1 MMKVTLITS
10 AAIVMAWF
18 AGSAMAQQSCDAT
31 IDIKSNKLKE
41 LNLSQQTAL
50 DQLSSIRNCASNYDE
65 TQNVNAKI
73 EGQRNEVATL
83 SQKVNVLS
91 ENLDNMLAEIEGLSQ
106 QSQGEVNAADLNAK
120 LADRLAYR
128 EQVKTFP
135 LRSSPDV
142 QALITA
148 QSRLEGEI
156 AALSTQLD
164 DVDSWADREQL
175 NDLALEEGRLTQ
187 ALTKLQSRL
196 TALRQNRSNP
206 EYDAA
211 AQLQQDGPQ
220 RVSALKQSVQ
230 GLQDQIV
237 SLQDE
242 IVGQEADLSDA
253 NIKFDE
259 LESLL
264 GQLTSQ
270 FDELKAQQTNSTKDL
285 AGAQIEKNRLLPILQ
300 SLQSQETVLSANLER
315 MLPQAQA
322 TQAIVDQ
329 LQASVEEKTE
339 QASSLDSQIENGSS
353 IVAELEARIDAAN
366 QAITSIRNKMT
377 SEYKPKSELEN
388 IGNQVFALELTV
400 GGLDKEIDNLDMR
413 LIGAEGKLN
422 RFIRACRREPACK
435 AALSL

>member
-1 MMKVTLITS
+1 MKVTLIAS
-10 AAIVMAWF
+10 AAIVMTWF
-18 AGSAMAQQSCDAT
+18 AGAAMAQQSCDAT
-31 IDIKSNKLKE
+31 IDIKSDKLKE

-73 EGQRNEVATL
+73 EVKQNEVATL

-120 LADRLAYR
+120 LANRLAYR

-135 LRSSPDV
+135 LRSSPEV
-142 QALITA
+142 QALLNE
-148 QSRLEGEI
+148 QSRLESEI

-164 DVDSWADREQL
+164 DVDSWADTEQL

-196 TALRQNRSNP
+196 TALRENRSNP

-264 GQLTSQ
+264 AQLTSQ
-270 FDELKAQQTNSTKDL
+270 FDELKAQQANSTKDL

-300 SLQSQETVLSANLER
+300 SLRSQEIVLTANLER

-329 LQASVEEKTE
+329 LQASVEQKTE
-339 QASSLDSQIENGSS
+339 QTAGLDSQIENGSS

-388 IGNQVFALELTV
+388 ISNQVFALELTI

-413 LIGAEGKLN
+413 LVGAEGKLN

>member
-1 MMKVTLITS
+1 MRATLITS
-10 AAIVMAWF
+10 AAIVMTWF

-31 IDIKSNKLKE
+31 IDIKSDKLKE

-50 DQLSSIRNCASNYDE
+50 DQLSNIRNCVSNYDE
-65 TQNVNAKI
+65 TQNVNVKI
-73 EGQRNEVATL
+73 EGKQNEVATL

-91 ENLDNMLAEIEGLSQ
+91 ENLDNMLAEIVGLSQ
-106 QSQGEVNAADLNAK
+106 QSQGEVNPADLNAK
-120 LADRLAYR
+120 LANRLAYR

-135 LRSSPDV
+135 LRSSPEV
-142 QALITA
+142 QALVTE
-148 QSRLEGEI
+148 QSRIESEI
-156 AALSTQLD
+156 AALSSQLD
-164 DVDSWADREQL
+164 DVDSWSDREQL
-175 NDLALEEGRLTQ
+175 NDLVLEEGRLTE
-187 ALTKLQSRL
+187 ALTELQSRL

-220 RVSALKQSVQ
+220 RVSALKESIQ

-242 IVGQEADLSDA
+242 IAGKEADLSDA
-253 NIKFDE
+253 NTKYGE
-259 LESLL
+259 LEGLL
-264 GQLTSQ
+264 GELTSQ
-270 FDELKAQQTNSTKDL
+270 FDELKSQQTNSTKDL

-300 SLQSQETVLSANLER
+300 SLQSQETVLSTNLER

-329 LQASVEEKTE
+329 LQASVEQKTE
-339 QASSLDSQIENGSS
+339 QAASLDSQIKNGS
-353 IVAELEARIDAAN
+353 ILVAELEARIDAAN

-377 SEYKPKSELEN
+377 TEYKPKSELEN
-388 IGNQVFALELTV
+388 ISNQVFALDLTI

-413 LIGAEGKLN
+413 LVGAEGKLN

>member
-1 MMKVTLITS
+1 MKVTLITS
-10 AAIVMAWF
+10 AAIVMTWF
-18 AGSAMAQQSCDAT
+18 AGSAVAQQSCDAT
-31 IDIKSNKLKE
+31 IDIKSDKLKE

-50 DQLSSIRNCASNYDE
+50 DQLSSLRNCASIYDE
-65 TQNVNAKI
+65 TQNVNVKI
-73 EGQRNEVATL
+73 EARQNEVATL
-83 SQKVNVLS
+83 SQKMNVLAD
-91 ENLDNMLAEIEGLSQ
+91 NLDNMLAEIEGLSQ
-106 QSQGEVNAADLNAK
+106 QSQGEVNPADLNAK
-120 LADRLAYR
+120 LANRLAYR
-128 EQVKTFP
+128 EQVKTFS
-135 LRSSPDV
+135 LRSSPEV
-142 QALITA
+142 QALVTEQSRIESEITA
-148 QSRLEGEI
+148 
-156 AALSTQLD
+156 LSSQLD

-220 RVSALKQSVQ
+220 RVSALKESVQ

-242 IVGQEADLSDA
+242 IEGQEADLSEA
-253 NIKFDE
+253 NTKYGE

-264 GQLTSQ
+264 GELTSQ

-300 SLQSQETVLSANLER
+300 SLQSQETVLSTNLER

-329 LQASVEEKTE
+329 LQASVEQKTE
-339 QASSLDSQIENGSS
+339 QAASLDSQIKNGSS

-388 IGNQVFALELTV
+388 ISNQVFALELTI

-413 LIGAEGKLN
+413 LVGAEGKLN

>member
-1 MMKVTLITS
+1 MKVTLITS
-10 AAIVMAWF
+10 AAIVMTWF
-18 AGSAMAQQSCDAT
+18 AGSAVAQQSCDAT
-31 IDIKSNKLKE
+31 IDIKSDKLKE

-50 DQLSSIRNCASNYDE
+50 DQLSSLRNCASNYDE
-65 TQNVNAKI
+65 TQSVNVKI
-73 EGQRNEVATL
+73 EARQNEVATL
-83 SQKVNVLS
+83 SQKMNVLAD
-91 ENLDNMLAEIEGLSQ
+91 NLDNMLAEIEGLSQ
-106 QSQGEVNAADLNAK
+106 QSQGEVNPADLNAK
-120 LADRLAYR
+120 LANRLAYR
-128 EQVKTFP
+128 EQVKTFS
-135 LRSSPDV
+135 LRSSPEV
-142 QALITA
+142 QALVTEQSRIESEITA
-148 QSRLEGEI
+148 
-156 AALSTQLD
+156 LSSQLD

-175 NDLALEEGRLTQ
+175 NVLVLEEGRLTE
-187 ALTKLQSRL
+187 ALTELQSRL

-220 RVSALKQSVQ
+220 RVSALKASVQ

-253 NIKFDE
+253 NTKYGE

-264 GQLTSQ
+264 GELTSQ
-270 FDELKAQQTNSTKDL
+270 FDELKSQQTKSTKDL

-300 SLQSQETVLSANLER
+300 SLQSQETVLSTNLER

-329 LQASVEEKTE
+329 LQASVEQKTE
-339 QASSLDSQIENGSS
+339 QTASLDSQIKNGSS

-388 IGNQVFALELTV
+388 ISNQVFALELTI

-413 LIGAEGKLN
+413 VSGAEGKLN

>member
-1 MMKVTLITS
+1 MKVTLITS
-10 AAIVMAWF
+10 ATIVMTWF

-31 IDIKSNKLKE
+31 IDIKSDKLKE

-50 DQLSSIRNCASNYDE
+50 DQLSSLRNCASNYDE
-65 TQNVNAKI
+65 TQNVNVKI
-73 EGQRNEVATL
+73 EARQNEVDTL
-83 SQKVNVLS
+83 SQKMNVLAD
-91 ENLDNMLAEIEGLSQ
+91 NLDNMLAEIVGLSQ
-106 QSQGEVNAADLNAK
+106 QSQGEVNPADVNAK
-120 LADRLAYR
+120 LANRLAYR

-135 LRSSPDV
+135 LRSSPEV
-142 QALITA
+142 QALVTE
-148 QSRLEGEI
+148 QSRIESEI
-156 AALSTQLD
+156 SALSSQLD

-187 ALTKLQSRL
+187 AMTKLQSRL

-220 RVSALKQSVQ
+220 RVSALKESVQ

-242 IVGQEADLSDA
+242 IEGQEADLSEA
-253 NIKFDE
+253 NNKYGE

-264 GQLTSQ
+264 GELTSQ

-300 SLQSQETVLSANLER
+300 SLQSQETVLSTNLER

-329 LQASVEEKTE
+329 LQASVEQKTE
-339 QASSLDSQIENGSS
+339 QAASLDSQIENGSS
-353 IVAELEARIDAAN
+353 LVAELEARIDAAN

-377 SEYKPKSELEN
+377 TEYKPKSELEN
-388 IGNQVFALELTV
+388 ISNQVFALELTI

-413 LIGAEGKLN
+413 LVGAEGKLN

>member
-1 MMKVTLITS
+1 MKVTLITS
-10 AAIVMAWF
+10 AAIVMTWF
-18 AGSAMAQQSCDAT
+18 AGSAVAQQSCDAT
-31 IDIKSNKLKE
+31 IDIKSDKLKE

-50 DQLSSIRNCASNYDE
+50 DQLSSLRNCASNYDE
-65 TQNVNAKI
+65 TQNVNVKI
-73 EGQRNEVATL
+73 EARQNEVDTL
-83 SQKVNVLS
+83 SQKMNVLAD
-91 ENLDNMLAEIEGLSQ
+91 NLDNMLAEIVGLSQ
-106 QSQGEVNAADLNAK
+106 QSQGEVNPADVNAK
-120 LADRLAYR
+120 LANRLAYR

-135 LRSSPDV
+135 LRSSPEV
-142 QALITA
+142 QALVTE
-148 QSRLEGEI
+148 QSRIESEI
-156 AALSTQLD
+156 AALSSQLD
-164 DVDSWADREQL
+164 DVDSWSDREQL
-175 NDLALEEGRLTQ
+175 NDLVLEEGRLTQ
-187 ALTKLQSRL
+187 ALTELQSRL

-211 AQLQQDGPQ
+211 AQLQQNGPQ
-220 RVSALKQSVQ
+220 RVSALKESVQ

-253 NIKFDE
+253 NTKYGE
-259 LESLL
+259 LKSLL
-264 GQLTSQ
+264 GELTSQ
-270 FDELKAQQTNSTKDL
+270 FDELKSQQTNSTKDL

-300 SLQSQETVLSANLER
+300 SLQSQETVLSTNLER

-329 LQASVEEKTE
+329 LQASVEQKTE
-339 QASSLDSQIENGSS
+339 QAASLDSQIENGSS
-353 IVAELEARIDAAN
+353 LVAELEARIDAAN

-377 SEYKPKSELEN
+377 TEYKPKSELEN
-388 IGNQVFALELTV
+388 ISNQVFALELTI

-413 LIGAEGKLN
+413 LVGAEGKLN

>member
-1 MMKVTLITS
+1 MKVTLIIS
-10 AAIVMAWF
+10 AAIVMTWF

-31 IDIKSNKLKE
+31 IDIKSDKLKE

-50 DQLSSIRNCASNYDE
+50 DQLSSLRNCASNYDE
-65 TQNVNAKI
+65 TQSVNEKI
-73 EGQRNEVATL
+73 EARQNEVATL

-91 ENLDNMLAEIEGLSQ
+91 ENLDNMLSEIEGLSQ

-135 LRSSPDV
+135 LRNSPEV
-142 QALITA
+142 QALITE
-148 QSRLEGEI
+148 QSKLESEI

-175 NDLALEEGRLTQ
+175 NDLASEEDRLTQ
-187 ALTKLQSRL
+187 ALTELQARL

-220 RVSALKQSVQ
+220 RVSALKESVQ

-242 IVGQEADLSDA
+242 IEGQEADLSEA
-253 NIKFDE
+253 NTKYGEF
-259 LESLL
+259 ESLL
-264 GQLTSQ
+264 GELTSQ

-329 LQASVEEKTE
+329 LQASVEQKTE
-339 QASSLDSQIENGSS
+339 QTASLDSQIENGSS

-377 SEYKPKSELEN
+377 TEYKPKSELEN
-388 IGNQVFALELTV
+388 ISNQVFALELTI

>member
-1 MMKVTLITS
+1 MKVTLITS
-10 AAIVMAWF
+10 ATIMMTWF

-31 IDIKSNKLKE
+31 IDIKSDKLKE

-50 DQLSSIRNCASNYDE
+50 DQLSSLRNCASNYDE
-65 TQNVNAKI
+65 TQNVNVKI
-73 EGQRNEVATL
+73 EARQNEVDTL
-83 SQKVNVLS
+83 SQKMNVLAD
-91 ENLDNMLAEIEGLSQ
+91 NLDNMLAEIVGLSQ
-106 QSQGEVNAADLNAK
+106 QSQGEVNPADVNAK
-120 LADRLAYR
+120 LANRLAYR

-135 LRSSPDV
+135 LRSSPEV
-142 QALITA
+142 QALVTE

-220 RVSALKQSVQ
+220 RVSALKESVQ

-242 IVGQEADLSDA
+242 IEGQEADLSEA
-253 NIKFDE
+253 NTKYGE

-264 GQLTSQ
+264 GELTSQ

-300 SLQSQETVLSANLER
+300 SLQSQETVLSTNLER

-329 LQASVEEKTE
+329 LQASVEQKTE
-339 QASSLDSQIENGSS
+339 QAASLDSQIENGSS
-353 IVAELEARIDAAN
+353 LVAELEARIDAAN
-366 QAITSIRNKMT
+366 QEITSIRNKMT
-377 SEYKPKSELEN
+377 TEYKPKSELEN
-388 IGNQVFALELTV
+388 ISNQVFALELTI

-413 LIGAEGKLN
+413 LVGAEGKLN

>member
-1 MMKVTLITS
+1 MKVTLITS
-10 AAIVMAWF
+10 ATIVMTWF
-18 AGSAMAQQSCDAT
+18 AGSAVAQQSCDAT
-31 IDIKSNKLKE
+31 IDIKSDKLKE

-50 DQLSSIRNCASNYDE
+50 DQLSSLRNCASNYDE
-65 TQNVNAKI
+65 TQSVNVKI
-73 EGQRNEVATL
+73 EARQNEVATL
-83 SQKVNVLS
+83 SQKMNVLAD
-91 ENLDNMLAEIEGLSQ
+91 NLDNMLAEIEGLSQ
-106 QSQGEVNAADLNAK
+106 QSQGEVNPADLNAK
-120 LADRLAYR
+120 LANRLAYR
-128 EQVKTFP
+128 EQVKTFS
-135 LRSSPDV
+135 LRSSPEV
-142 QALITA
+142 QALVTEQSRIESEITA
-148 QSRLEGEI
+148 
-156 AALSTQLD
+156 LSSQLD

-220 RVSALKQSVQ
+220 RVSALKESVQ

-242 IVGQEADLSDA
+242 IEGQEADLSEA
-253 NIKFDE
+253 NTKYGE

-264 GQLTSQ
+264 GELTSQ

-329 LQASVEEKTE
+329 LQASVEQKTE
-339 QASSLDSQIENGSS
+339 QTASLDSQIENGSS

-377 SEYKPKSELEN
+377 TEYKPKSELEN
-388 IGNQVFALELTV
+388 ISNQVFALELTI

>member
-1 MMKVTLITS
+1 MKVTLITS
-10 AAIVMAWF
+10 AAIVMTWF

-65 TQNVNAKI
+65 TQNVNSRI
-73 EGQRNEVATL
+73 EARQNEVATL
-83 SQKVNVLS
+83 SQKVNVLAD
-91 ENLDNMLAEIEGLSQ
+91 NLDNVLAEIDGLSQ

-135 LRSSPDV
+135 LRNSPEV
-142 QALITA
+142 QALITE
-148 QSRLEGEI
+148 QSKLESEI

-175 NDLALEEGRLTQ
+175 NDLASEEDRLTQ
-187 ALTKLQSRL
+187 ALTELQARL
-196 TALRQNRSNP
+196 NALRQNRSNP

-220 RVSALKQSVQ
+220 RLSALKESVQ

-253 NIKFDE
+253 NTKYGE
-259 LESLL
+259 LENLL

-270 FDELKAQQTNSTKDL
+270 FDELKSQQTNSTKDL
-285 AGAQIEKNRLLPILQ
+285 ASAQIEKNRLLPILQ

-322 TQAIVDQ
+322 TQAIVEQ
-329 LQASVEEKTE
+329 LQASVEQKTE
-339 QASSLDSQIENGSS
+339 KAASLDSQIENGSN
-353 IVAELEARIDAAN
+353 IVADLEARIDAAN

-388 IGNQVFALELTV
+388 ISNQVFALELTI

-413 LIGAEGKLN
+413 LVGAEGKLN

>member
-1 MMKVTLITS
+1 MKVTLITS
-10 AAIVMAWF
+10 ATIVMTWF

-31 IDIKSNKLKE
+31 IDIKSDKLKE

-50 DQLSSIRNCASNYDE
+50 DQLSSLRNCASNYDE
-65 TQNVNAKI
+65 TQNVNVKI
-73 EGQRNEVATL
+73 EARQNEVDTL
-83 SQKVNVLS
+83 SQKMNVLAD
-91 ENLDNMLAEIEGLSQ
+91 NLDNMLAEIVGLSQ
-106 QSQGEVNAADLNAK
+106 QSQGEVNPADVNAK
-120 LADRLAYR
+120 LANRLAYR

-135 LRSSPDV
+135 LRSSPEV
-142 QALITA
+142 QALVTE
-148 QSRLEGEI
+148 QSRIESEI
-156 AALSTQLD
+156 AALSSQLD

-220 RVSALKQSVQ
+220 RVSALKESVQ

-242 IVGQEADLSDA
+242 IEGQEADLSEA
-253 NIKFDE
+253 NNKYGE

-264 GQLTSQ
+264 GELTSQ

-300 SLQSQETVLSANLER
+300 SLQSQETVLSTNLER

-329 LQASVEEKTE
+329 LQASVEQKTE
-339 QASSLDSQIENGSS
+339 QAASLDSQIENGSS
-353 IVAELEARIDAAN
+353 LVAELEARIDAAN

-377 SEYKPKSELEN
+377 TEYKPKSELEN
-388 IGNQVFALELTV
+388 ISNQVFALELTI

-413 LIGAEGKLN
+413 LVGAEGKLN

>member
-1 MMKVTLITS
+1 MKVTLIIS
-10 AAIVMAWF
+10 AAIVMTWF

-31 IDIKSNKLKE
+31 IDIKSDKLKE

-50 DQLSSIRNCASNYDE
+50 DQLSSLRNCASNYDE
-65 TQNVNAKI
+65 TQSVNEKI
-73 EGQRNEVATL
+73 EARQNEVATL

-91 ENLDNMLAEIEGLSQ
+91 ENLDNMLSEIEGLSQ

-135 LRSSPDV
+135 LRNSPEV
-142 QALITA
+142 QALITE
-148 QSRLEGEI
+148 QSKLESEI

-175 NDLALEEGRLTQ
+175 NDLASEEDRLTQ
-187 ALTKLQSRL
+187 ALTELQARL
-196 TALRQNRSNP
+196 NALRQNRSNP

-220 RVSALKQSVQ
+220 RVSALKESVQ

-242 IVGQEADLSDA
+242 IEGQEADLSEA
-253 NIKFDE
+253 NTKYGE

-264 GQLTSQ
+264 GELTSQ

-329 LQASVEEKTE
+329 LQASVEQKTE
-339 QASSLDSQIENGSS
+339 QTASLDSQIENGSS

-377 SEYKPKSELEN
+377 TEYKPKSELEN
-388 IGNQVFALELTV
+388 ISNQVFALELTI

>member
-1 MMKVTLITS
+1 MKVTLITS
-10 AAIVMAWF
+10 AAIVMTWF
-18 AGSAMAQQSCDAT
+18 AGSAVAQQSCDAT
-31 IDIKSNKLKE
+31 IDIKSDKLKE

-50 DQLSSIRNCASNYDE
+50 DQLSSLRNCASNYDE
-65 TQNVNAKI
+65 TQSVNVKI
-73 EGQRNEVATL
+73 EARQNEVATL
-83 SQKVNVLS
+83 SQKMNVLAD
-91 ENLDNMLAEIEGLSQ
+91 NLDNMLAEIEGLSQ
-106 QSQGEVNAADLNAK
+106 QSQGEVNPADLNAK
-120 LADRLAYR
+120 LANRLAYR
-128 EQVKTFP
+128 EQVKTFS
-135 LRSSPDV
+135 LRSSPEV
-142 QALITA
+142 QALVTEQSRIESEITA
-148 QSRLEGEI
+148 
-156 AALSTQLD
+156 LSSQLD

-175 NDLALEEGRLTQ
+175 NVLVLEEGRLTE
-187 ALTKLQSRL
+187 ALTELQSRL

-220 RVSALKQSVQ
+220 RVSALKESVQ

-242 IVGQEADLSDA
+242 IAGQEADLSDA
-253 NIKFDE
+253 NTKYGE

-264 GQLTSQ
+264 GELTSQ
-270 FDELKAQQTNSTKDL
+270 FDELKSQQTKSTKDL

-300 SLQSQETVLSANLER
+300 SLQSQETVLSTNLER

-329 LQASVEEKTE
+329 LQASVEQKTE
-339 QASSLDSQIENGSS
+339 QTASLDSQIKNGSS

-388 IGNQVFALELTV
+388 ISNQVFALELTI

-413 LIGAEGKLN
+413 LVGAEGKLN

>member
-1 MMKVTLITS
+1 MKVTLITS
-10 AAIVMAWF
+10 ATIMMTWF

-31 IDIKSNKLKE
+31 IDIKSDKLKE

-50 DQLSSIRNCASNYDE
+50 DQLSSLRNCASNYDE
-65 TQNVNAKI
+65 TQNVNVKI
-73 EGQRNEVATL
+73 EARQNEVDTL
-83 SQKVNVLS
+83 SQKMNVLAD
-91 ENLDNMLAEIEGLSQ
+91 NLDNMLAEIVGLSQ
-106 QSQGEVNAADLNAK
+106 QSQGEVNPADVNAK
-120 LADRLAYR
+120 LANRLAYR

-135 LRSSPDV
+135 LRSSPEV
-142 QALITA
+142 QALVTE
-148 QSRLEGEI
+148 QSRIESEI
-156 AALSTQLD
+156 AALSSQLD
-164 DVDSWADREQL
+164 DVDSWSDREQL
-175 NDLALEEGRLTQ
+175 NDLVLEEGRLTQ
-187 ALTKLQSRL
+187 ALTELQSRL

-211 AQLQQDGPQ
+211 AQLQQNGPQ
-220 RVSALKQSVQ
+220 RVSALKESVQ

-253 NIKFDE
+253 NTKYGE
-259 LESLL
+259 LKSLL
-264 GQLTSQ
+264 GELTSQ
-270 FDELKAQQTNSTKDL
+270 FDELKSQQTNSTKDL
-285 AGAQIEKNRLLPILQ
+285 TGAQIEKNRLLPILQ
-300 SLQSQETVLSANLER
+300 SLQSQETVLSTNLER

-329 LQASVEEKTE
+329 LQASVEQKTE
-339 QASSLDSQIENGSS
+339 QAASLDSQIKNGSS

-388 IGNQVFALELTV
+388 ISNQVFALELTI

-413 LIGAEGKLN
+413 LVGAEGKLN

>member
-1 MMKVTLITS
+1 MKVTLITS
-10 AAIVMAWF
+10 ATIVMTWF
-18 AGSAMAQQSCDAT
+18 AGSAVAQQSCDAT
-31 IDIKSNKLKE
+31 IDIKSDKLKE

-50 DQLSSIRNCASNYDE
+50 DQLSSLRNCASIYDE
-65 TQNVNAKI
+65 TQNVNVKI
-73 EGQRNEVATL
+73 EARQNEVATL
-83 SQKVNVLS
+83 SQKMNVLAD
-91 ENLDNMLAEIEGLSQ
+91 NLDNMLAEIEGLSQ
-106 QSQGEVNAADLNAK
+106 QSQGEVNPADLNAK
-120 LADRLAYR
+120 LANRLAYR
-128 EQVKTFP
+128 EQVKTFS
-135 LRSSPDV
+135 LRSSPEV
-142 QALITA
+142 QALVTEQSRIESEITA
-148 QSRLEGEI
+148 
-156 AALSTQLD
+156 LSSQLD

-187 ALTKLQSRL
+187 AMTKLQSRL

-220 RVSALKQSVQ
+220 RVSALKESVQ

-242 IVGQEADLSDA
+242 IEGQEADLSEA
-253 NIKFDE
+253 NTKYGE

-264 GQLTSQ
+264 GELTSQ

-300 SLQSQETVLSANLER
+300 SLQSQETVLSTNLER

-329 LQASVEEKTE
+329 LQASVEQKTE
-339 QASSLDSQIENGSS
+339 QAASLDSQIENGSS
-353 IVAELEARIDAAN
+353 LVAELEARIDAAN

-377 SEYKPKSELEN
+377 TEYKPKSELEN
-388 IGNQVFALELTV
+388 ISNQVFALELTI

-413 LIGAEGKLN
+413 LVGAEGKLN

>member
-1 MMKVTLITS
+1 MKITLITS
-10 AAIVMAWF
+10 AAIVMTWF
-18 AGSAMAQQSCDAT
+18 AGAAMAQQSCDAT
-31 IDIKSNKLKE
+31 IDIKSDKLKE

-50 DQLSSIRNCASNYDE
+50 DQLSSIRNCASNFDE

-73 EGQRNEVATL
+73 EGKQNEVATL

-106 QSQGEVNAADLNAK
+106 QSQGEVNVADLNAK
-120 LADRLAYR
+120 LANRVAYR

-142 QALITA
+142 QALITE

-164 DVDSWADREQL
+164 DVDSWADRGQL

-242 IVGQEADLSDA
+242 IVREEADLSDA
-253 NIKFDE
+253 NAKYDE
-259 LESLL
+259 VESLL

-300 SLQSQETVLSANLER
+300 SLQSQEIVLTANLER

-329 LQASVEEKTE
+329 LQASVEQKTE
-339 QASSLDSQIENGSS
+339 QTASLDSQIENGSS

-388 IGNQVFALELTV
+388 ISNQVFALELTI

-422 RFIRACRREPACK
+422 RFIRTCRREPACK

>member
-1 MMKVTLITS
+1 MKVTLITS
-10 AAIVMAWF
+10 AAIVMTWF
-18 AGSAMAQQSCDAT
+18 AGAAMAQQSCDAT
-31 IDIKSNKLKE
+31 IDIKSDKLKE

-73 EGQRNEVATL
+73 EVKQNEVATL

-106 QSQGEVNAADLNAK
+106 QSQGEVSATDLNAK
-120 LADRLAYR
+120 LANRLAYR

-142 QALITA
+142 QALITL
-148 QSRLEGEI
+148 QSKLESEI
-156 AALSTQLD
+156 AALSAKVY

-175 NDLALEEGRLTQ
+175 NDLASEEGRLTQ
-187 ALTKLQSRL
+187 ALTELQVRL
-196 TALRQNRSNP
+196 NALRQNRSNP

-220 RVSALKQSVQ
+220 RVSALRESVQ
-230 GLQDQIV
+230 GLQVQIV

-242 IVGQEADLSDA
+242 IVREEADLSDA
-253 NIKFDE
+253 NAKYDE
-259 LESLL
+259 VESLL

-329 LQASVEEKTE
+329 LQASVEQKTE
-339 QASSLDSQIENGSS
+339 QTASLDSQIENGSS

-388 IGNQVFALELTV
+388 ISNQVFALELTI

-413 LIGAEGKLN
+413 LVGAEGKLN

>member
-1 MMKVTLITS
+1 MKVTLIIS
-10 AAIVMAWF
+10 AAIVMTWF

-31 IDIKSNKLKE
+31 IDIKSDKLKE

-50 DQLSSIRNCASNYDE
+50 DQLSSLRNCASNYDE
-65 TQNVNAKI
+65 TQSVNEKI
-73 EGQRNEVATL
+73 EARQNEVATL

-91 ENLDNMLAEIEGLSQ
+91 ENLDNMLSEIEGLSQ

-135 LRSSPDV
+135 LRNSPEV
-142 QALITA
+142 QALITE
-148 QSRLEGEI
+148 QSKLESEI

-175 NDLALEEGRLTQ
+175 NDLASEEDRLTQ
-187 ALTKLQSRL
+187 ALTELQVRL
-196 TALRQNRSNP
+196 NALRQNRSNP

-220 RVSALKQSVQ
+220 RVSALKESVQ

-242 IVGQEADLSDA
+242 IEGQEADLSEA
-253 NIKFDE
+253 NTKYGE

-264 GQLTSQ
+264 GELTSQ

-300 SLQSQETVLSANLER
+300 SLQSQETVLSTNLER

-329 LQASVEEKTE
+329 LQASVEQKTE
-339 QASSLDSQIENGSS
+339 QAASLYSQIKNGSS

-388 IGNQVFALELTV
+388 ISNQVFALELTI

-413 LIGAEGKLN
+413 LVGAEGKLN

>member
-1 MMKVTLITS
+1 MKVTLITS
-10 AAIVMAWF
+10 AAIVMTWF
-18 AGSAMAQQSCDAT
+18 SGSAVAQQSCDAT
-31 IDIKSNKLKE
+31 IDIKSDKLKE

-50 DQLSSIRNCASNYDE
+50 DQLSSLRNCASIYDE
-65 TQNVNAKI
+65 SKNVNAKI
-73 EGQRNEVATL
+73 EARQNHVATL

-106 QSQGEVNAADLNAK
+106 QSQGELNAADLNAK
-120 LADRLAYR
+120 LANRLAYR

-135 LRSSPDV
+135 LRSRPEV
-142 QALITA
+142 QALVTEQSRIESEITA
-148 QSRLEGEI
+148 
-156 AALSTQLD
+156 LSSQLD

-187 ALTKLQSRL
+187 AMTKLQSRL

-220 RVSALKQSVQ
+220 RVSALKESVQ

-242 IVGQEADLSDA
+242 IEGQEADLSEA
-253 NIKFDE
+253 NTKYGE

-264 GQLTSQ
+264 GELTSQ

-300 SLQSQETVLSANLER
+300 SLQSQETVLSTNLER

-329 LQASVEEKTE
+329 LQASVEQKTE
-339 QASSLDSQIENGSS
+339 QAASLDSQIKNGSS

-388 IGNQVFALELTV
+388 ISNQVFALELTI

>member
-1 MMKVTLITS
+1 MKVTLITS
-10 AAIVMAWF
+10 AAIVMTWF
-18 AGSAMAQQSCDAT
+18 AGAAMAQQSCDAT
-31 IDIKSNKLKE
+31 IDIKSDKLKE

-73 EGQRNEVATL
+73 EGKQNEVATL

-106 QSQGEVNAADLNAK
+106 QSQGEVSATDLNAK
-120 LADRLAYR
+120 LANRLAYR

-148 QSRLEGEI
+148 QSKLESEI
-156 AALSTQLD
+156 AALSTQVN

-242 IVGQEADLSDA
+242 IVGQETDLSDA
-253 NIKFDE
+253 NTKYDE

-264 GQLTSQ
+264 GQLTLQ
-270 FDELKAQQTNSTKDL
+270 FDELKAKQTNSTKNL

-329 LQASVEEKTE
+329 LQASVEQKTE
-339 QASSLDSQIENGSS
+339 QTASLDSQIENGSS

-388 IGNQVFALELTV
+388 ISNQVFALELTI

-413 LIGAEGKLN
+413 LVGAEGKLN
-422 RFIRACRREPACK
+422 RFIRACRRKPACK

>member
-1 MMKVTLITS
+1 MKVTLIIS
-10 AAIVMAWF
+10 AAIVMTWF

-31 IDIKSNKLKE
+31 IDIKSDKLKE

-50 DQLSSIRNCASNYDE
+50 DQLSSLRNCASNYDE
-65 TQNVNAKI
+65 TQSVNEKI
-73 EGQRNEVATL
+73 EARQNEVATL

-91 ENLDNMLAEIEGLSQ
+91 ENLDNMLSEIEGLSQ

-135 LRSSPDV
+135 LRNSPEV
-142 QALITA
+142 QALITE
-148 QSRLEGEI
+148 QSKLESEI
-156 AALSTQLD
+156 TALSTQLD

-175 NDLALEEGRLTQ
+175 NDLASEEDRLTQ
-187 ALTKLQSRL
+187 ALTELQARL

-220 RVSALKQSVQ
+220 RVSALKESVQ

-242 IVGQEADLSDA
+242 IEGQEADLSEA
-253 NIKFDE
+253 NTKYGE

-264 GQLTSQ
+264 GELTSQ

-300 SLQSQETVLSANLER
+300 SLQSQETVLSTNLER

-329 LQASVEEKTE
+329 LQASVEQKTE
-339 QASSLDSQIENGSS
+339 QAASLDSQIENGSS
-353 IVAELEARIDAAN
+353 LVAELEARIDAAN

-377 SEYKPKSELEN
+377 TEYKPKSELEN
-388 IGNQVFALELTV
+388 ISNQVFALELTI

-413 LIGAEGKLN
+413 LVGAEGKLN

>member
-1 MMKVTLITS
+1 MKVTLIIS
-10 AAIVMAWF
+10 AAIVMTWF

-31 IDIKSNKLKE
+31 IDIKSDKLKE

-50 DQLSSIRNCASNYDE
+50 DQLSSLRNCASNYDE
-65 TQNVNAKI
+65 TQSVNEKI
-73 EGQRNEVATL
+73 EARQNEVATL

-91 ENLDNMLAEIEGLSQ
+91 ENLDNMLSEIEGLSQ

-135 LRSSPDV
+135 LRNSPEV
-142 QALITA
+142 QALITE
-148 QSRLEGEI
+148 QSKLESEI

-175 NDLALEEGRLTQ
+175 NDLASEEDRLTQ
-187 ALTKLQSRL
+187 ALTELQARL
-196 TALRQNRSNP
+196 NALRQNRSNP

-220 RVSALKQSVQ
+220 RVSALKESVQ

-242 IVGQEADLSDA
+242 IEGQEADLSEA
-253 NIKFDE
+253 NTKYGE

-264 GQLTSQ
+264 GELTSQ

-329 LQASVEEKTE
+329 LQASVEQKTE
-339 QASSLDSQIENGSS
+339 QTASLVSQIENGSN
-353 IVAELEARIDAAN
+353 IVADLEARIDAAN

-388 IGNQVFALELTV
+388 ISNQVFALELTI

-413 LIGAEGKLN
+413 LVGAEGKLN

>member
-1 MMKVTLITS
+1 MKVRLITS
-10 AAIVMAWF
+10 AAIVMTWF

-31 IDIKSNKLKE
+31 IDIKSDKLKE

-65 TQNVNAKI
+65 TQNVNSRI
-73 EGQRNEVATL
+73 EARQNEVATL
-83 SQKVNVLS
+83 SQKVNVLAD
-91 ENLDNMLAEIEGLSQ
+91 NLDNVLAEIEGLSQ

-135 LRSSPDV
+135 LRNSPEV
-142 QALITA
+142 QALITE
-148 QSRLEGEI
+148 QSKLESEI
-156 AALSTQLD
+156 AALSIQLD

-175 NDLALEEGRLTQ
+175 NDLASEEGRLTQ
-187 ALTKLQSRL
+187 ALTELQARL
-196 TALRQNRSNP
+196 NALRQNRSNP

-220 RVSALKQSVQ
+220 RVSALKESVQ

-253 NIKFDE
+253 NTKYGE
-259 LESLL
+259 LENLL

-300 SLQSQETVLSANLER
+300 SLQSQETVLNANLER

-329 LQASVEEKTE
+329 LQASVEQKTE
-339 QASSLDSQIENGSS
+339 QTASLDSQIENGSS

-388 IGNQVFALELTV
+388 ISNQVFALELTI

-413 LIGAEGKLN
+413 LVGAEGKLN

>member
-1 MMKVTLITS
+1 MKVTLITS
-10 AAIVMAWF
+10 AAIVMTWF
-18 AGSAMAQQSCDAT
+18 AGAAMAQQSCDAT
-31 IDIKSNKLKE
+31 IDIKSDKLKE

-73 EGQRNEVATL
+73 EGKQNEVATL

-120 LADRLAYR
+120 LANRLADR

-135 LRSSPDV
+135 LRNSPEV
-142 QALITA
+142 QALITE
-148 QSRLEGEI
+148 QSKLESEI

-175 NDLALEEGRLTQ
+175 NDLASEEGRLTQ
-187 ALTKLQSRL
+187 ALTELQARL
-196 TALRQNRSNP
+196 NALRQNRSNP

-220 RVSALKQSVQ
+220 RVSALKESVQ

-253 NIKFDE
+253 NAKYDE

-329 LQASVEEKTE
+329 LQASVEQKTE
-339 QASSLDSQIENGSS
+339 QTVSLDSQIENGSS

-388 IGNQVFALELTV
+388 ISNQVFALELTI

-413 LIGAEGKLN
+413 LVGAEGKLN

>member
-1 MMKVTLITS
+1 MKVTLITS
-10 AAIVMAWF
+10 AAIVMTWF
-18 AGSAMAQQSCDAT
+18 AGATMAQQSCDAT
-31 IDIKSNKLKE
+31 IDIKSDKLKE

-65 TQNVNAKI
+65 TQSVNAKI
-73 EGQRNEVATL
+73 EGKKNEVATL

-106 QSQGEVNAADLNAK
+106 QSQGEDAPDYLIAL
-120 LADRLAYR
+120 LPERLGYR
-128 EQVKTFP
+128 EKIKMWP
-135 LRSSPDV
+135 LRSSPEV
-142 QALITA
+142 QALLNE
-148 QSRLEGEI
+148 QSRLESEI
-156 AALSTQLD
+156 AALSAQVN

-206 EYDAA
+206 DYDAA

-220 RVSALKQSVQ
+220 RVSALKESVQ

-253 NIKFDE
+253 NAKYDE

-264 GQLTSQ
+264 ERLTSQ

-339 QASSLDSQIENGSS
+339 QAASLDSQIENGSS

-388 IGNQVFALELTV
+388 ISNQVFALELTI

-413 LIGAEGKLN
+413 LVGAEGKLN

>member
-1 MMKVTLITS
+1 MKVTLITS
-10 AAIVMAWF
+10 ATIMMTWF

-31 IDIKSNKLKE
+31 IDIKSDKLKE

-50 DQLSSIRNCASNYDE
+50 DQLSSLRNCASNYDE
-65 TQNVNAKI
+65 TQNVNVKI
-73 EGQRNEVATL
+73 EARQNEVDTL
-83 SQKVNVLS
+83 SQKMNVLAD
-91 ENLDNMLAEIEGLSQ
+91 NLDNMLAEIVGLSQ
-106 QSQGEVNAADLNAK
+106 QSQGEVNPADVNAK
-120 LADRLAYR
+120 LANRLAYR

-135 LRSSPDV
+135 LRSSPEV
-142 QALITA
+142 QALVTEQSRIESEITA
-148 QSRLEGEI
+148 
-156 AALSTQLD
+156 LSSQLD

-187 ALTKLQSRL
+187 AMTKLQSRL

-220 RVSALKQSVQ
+220 RVSALKESVQ

-242 IVGQEADLSDA
+242 IEGQEADLSEA
-253 NIKFDE
+253 NTKYGE

-264 GQLTSQ
+264 GELTSQ

-300 SLQSQETVLSANLER
+300 SLQSQETVLSTNLER

-329 LQASVEEKTE
+329 LQASVEQKTE
-339 QASSLDSQIENGSS
+339 QAASLDSQIENGSS
-353 IVAELEARIDAAN
+353 LVAELEARIDAAN

-377 SEYKPKSELEN
+377 TEYKPKSELEN
-388 IGNQVFALELTV
+388 ISNQVFALELTI

-413 LIGAEGKLN
+413 LVGAEGKLN

>member
-1 MMKVTLITS
+1 M
-10 AAIVMAWF
+10 
-18 AGSAMAQQSCDAT
+18 
-31 IDIKSNKLKE
+31 
-41 LNLSQQTAL
+41 LS
-50 DQLSSIRNCASNYDE
+50 
-65 TQNVNAKI
+65 
-73 EGQRNEVATL
+73 
-83 SQKVNVLS
+83 
-91 ENLDNMLAEIEGLSQ
+91 EIEGLSQ

-135 LRSSPDV
+135 LRNSPEV
-142 QALITA
+142 QALITE
-148 QSRLEGEI
+148 QSKLESEI

-175 NDLALEEGRLTQ
+175 NDLASEEDRLTQ
-187 ALTKLQSRL
+187 ALTELQARL
-196 TALRQNRSNP
+196 NALRQNRSNP

-220 RVSALKQSVQ
+220 RVSALKESVR

-242 IVGQEADLSDA
+242 IVGQEADLSDV
-253 NIKFDE
+253 NTKYDE

-264 GQLTSQ
+264 GELTSQ

-300 SLQSQETVLSANLER
+300 SLQSQETVLSTNLER

-329 LQASVEEKTE
+329 LQASVEQKTE
-339 QASSLDSQIENGSS
+339 QAASLDSQIKNGSS

-388 IGNQVFALELTV
+388 ISNQVFALELTI

-413 LIGAEGKLN
+413 LVGAEGKLN

>member
-1 MMKVTLITS
+1 
-10 AAIVMAWF
+10 
-18 AGSAMAQQSCDAT
+18 MAQQSCDAT
-31 IDIKSNKLKE
+31 IDIKSDKLKE

-50 DQLSSIRNCASNYDE
+50 DQLSSLRNCASNYDE
-65 TQNVNAKI
+65 TQNVNVKI
-73 EGQRNEVATL
+73 EARQNEVDTL
-83 SQKVNVLS
+83 SQKMNVLAD
-91 ENLDNMLAEIEGLSQ
+91 NLDNMLAEIVGLSQ
-106 QSQGEVNAADLNAK
+106 QSQGEVNPADVNAK
-120 LADRLAYR
+120 LANRLAYR

-135 LRSSPDV
+135 LRSSPEV
-142 QALITA
+142 QALVTE
-148 QSRLEGEI
+148 QSRIESEI
-156 AALSTQLD
+156 AALSSQLD

-220 RVSALKQSVQ
+220 RVSALKESVQ

-242 IVGQEADLSDA
+242 IEGQEADLSEA
-253 NIKFDE
+253 NNKYGE

-264 GQLTSQ
+264 GELTSQ

-329 LQASVEEKTE
+329 LQASVEQKTE
-339 QASSLDSQIENGSS
+339 QTASLDSQIENGSS

-377 SEYKPKSELEN
+377 TEYKPKSELEN
-388 IGNQVFALELTV
+388 ISNQVFALELTI

>member
-1 MMKVTLITS
+1 MKVTLITS
-10 AAIVMAWF
+10 ATIMMTWF

-31 IDIKSNKLKE
+31 IDIKSDKLKE

-50 DQLSSIRNCASNYDE
+50 DQLSSLRNCASNYDE
-65 TQNVNAKI
+65 TQNVNVKI
-73 EGQRNEVATL
+73 EARQNEVDTL
-83 SQKVNVLS
+83 SQKMNVLAD
-91 ENLDNMLAEIEGLSQ
+91 NLDNMLAEIVGLSQ
-106 QSQGEVNAADLNAK
+106 QSQGEVNPADVNAK
-120 LADRLAYR
+120 LANRLAYR
-128 EQVKTFP
+128 EQVKTFS
-135 LRSSPDV
+135 LRSSPEV
-142 QALITA
+142 QALVTEQSRIESEITA
-148 QSRLEGEI
+148 
-156 AALSTQLD
+156 LSSQLD

-187 ALTKLQSRL
+187 AMTKLQSRL

-220 RVSALKQSVQ
+220 RVSALKESVQ

-242 IVGQEADLSDA
+242 IEGQEADLSEA
-253 NIKFDE
+253 NNKYGE

-264 GQLTSQ
+264 GELTSQ

-300 SLQSQETVLSANLER
+300 SLQSQETVLSTNLER

-329 LQASVEEKTE
+329 LQASVEQKTE
-339 QASSLDSQIENGSS
+339 QAASLDSQIENGSS
-353 IVAELEARIDAAN
+353 LVAELEARIDAAN

-377 SEYKPKSELEN
+377 TEYKPKSELEN
-388 IGNQVFALELTV
+388 ISNQVFALELTI

-413 LIGAEGKLN
+413 LVGAEGKLN

>member
-1 MMKVTLITS
+1 MKVTLITS
-10 AAIVMAWF
+10 AAIMMTWF
-18 AGSAMAQQSCDAT
+18 AGAAMAQQSCDAT
-31 IDIKSNKLKE
+31 IDIKSDKLKE

-50 DQLSSIRNCASNYDE
+50 DQLSSIRNCASKYDE
-65 TQNVNAKI
+65 SQNVTAKI
-73 EGQRNEVATL
+73 EARQNEVATL

-106 QSQGEVNAADLNAK
+106 QSQGEVSATDLNAK
-120 LADRLAYR
+120 LANRLAYR

-148 QSRLEGEI
+148 QSKLESEI
-156 AALSTQLD
+156 AALATQVN
-164 DVDSWADREQL
+164 DVDSWADKEQL

-329 LQASVEEKTE
+329 LQASVEQKTD
-339 QASSLDSQIENGSS
+339 QTASLDSQIENGSS
-353 IVAELEARIDAAN
+353 TVAELEARIDAAN

-388 IGNQVFALELTV
+388 ISNQVFALELTI

-413 LIGAEGKLN
+413 LVGAEGKLN